1 MCGIVGTFGPAG
13 YRPEWLARACEALRH
28 RGPDDSGAWCDPVSG
43 IALGHT
49 RLAILDLSEAGR
61 QPMTSACGRYHIVFN
76 GEIYNHL
83 QLRTRLR
90 QGAWRGHSDTE
101 TLLACIAEWGLQ
113 RTLRL
118 IVGMF
123 AFAVFDA
130 QEQRLALAR
139 DRFGEKPLYFGYVS
153 DVFVFASELRAARS
167 APQFDQTIDRAALA
181 LFMRYSYVPG
191 PHSIYSGM
199 HKLRPGCW
207 LELTPQD
214 VARRSL
220 PQPQQYWSAAQVA
233 LDCSASQLTLDDTA
247 SITELERVLSDA
259 VLGQMLADVPLGAFL
274 SGGIDSSLIVAL
286 MQAHSARPVRTF
298 TIGFE
303 EKQFDESVYARRI
316 AAHLGT
322 QHTEVVVSA
331 QDVLDLVPQMP
342 YVYDEPFADSSQLP
356 TSLVARLAHQHVTV
370 ALSGDGGDEL
380 FGGYPRYYSVPRAW
394 SWLKRAPYSWRR
406 RLARGLRAASP
417 ASLERLLAVCGV
429 LIPQRQRAMLSA
441 DRIYKS
447 ADVLASHDIEE
458 LYRRLVSYWWAQSV
472 VLGAPQV
479 LSEHERPWPWAADFR
494 HQAMLLDTLGYLPDD
509 LLVKVDRAAM
519 AVSLETR
526 VPMLDHRVFEFAWR
540 LSARMKVRN
549 GSSKWLLRRLL
560 LRYVPQE
567 LTERPKMGFAVPLA
581 AWLRGPLR
589 EWGESLLHESALRR
603 EGYLDAR
610 TVRQRWGEHQSG
622 VRNWHHELWNVL
634 MFQAWLVAA
643 K

>member
-13 YRPEWLARACEALRH
+13 SHPEWLVQACEALHH
-28 RGPDDSGAWCDPVSG
+28 RGPDGSGAWYDPESG
-43 IALGHT
+43 VGLGHT
-49 RLAILDLSEAGR
+49 RLAILDLSDAGR

-90 QGAWRGHSDTE
+90 RGAWRGHSDTE
-101 TLLACIAEWGLQ
+101 TLLACIAEWGLE
-113 RTLRL
+113 RTLQA

-123 AFAVFDA
+123 AFAVFDV
-130 QEQRLALAR
+130 QERHLALAR
-139 DRFGEKPLYFGYVS
+139 DRFGEKPLYFGYAADS
-153 DVFVFASELRAARS
+153 FVFASELRALRA
-167 APQFDQTIDRAALA
+167 APRFDQTIDRAALA

-191 PHSIYSGM
+191 PRSIYSGM
-199 HKLRPGCW
+199 HKLGPGCW
-207 LELTPQD
+207 LEVTPENI
-214 VARRSL
+214 ASRSL
-220 PQPQQYWSAAQVA
+220 PQSRQYWSAAAVA
-233 LDCSASQLTLDDTA
+233 LDCSGNPLTLDDAA
-247 SITELERVLSDA
+247 SVTELEKVLGDA
-259 VLGQMLADVPLGAFL
+259 VQGQMLADVPLGAFL

-286 MQAHSARPVRTF
+286 MQARSERPVRTF
-298 TIGFE
+298 SIGFE

-322 QHTEVVVSA
+322 QHTELVVSA

-356 TSLVARLAHQHVTV
+356 TSLVSRLARRDVTV

-380 FGGYPRYYSVPRAW
+380 FGGYPRYYSVPYAW
-394 SWLKRAPYSWRR
+394 SWLQRAPYSWRR
-406 RLARGLRAASP
+406 RLARGLRSASP
-417 ASLERLLAVCGV
+417 VALERLIAVCGV
-429 LIPQRQRAMLSA
+429 LLPQRQRAMLSA

-447 ADVLASHDIEE
+447 ADVLACHDSAE

-472 VLGAPQV
+472 VLDASTVP
-479 LSEHERPWPWAADFR
+479 SEDERPWPRAADFQ

-540 LSARMKVRN
+540 LSPRMKMRD
-549 GSSKWLLRRLL
+549 SRSKWLLRRLL
-560 LRYVPQE
+560 LRYLPQE

-581 AWLRGPLR
+581 RWLRGPLR
-589 EWGESLLHESALRR
+589 EWGENLLGESALQR

-610 TVRQRWGEHQSG
+610 TIRQRWTEHQSG
-622 VRNWHHELWNVL
+622 VRNWHHELWNAL
-634 MFQAWLVAA
+634 MFQAWLAAA